1 MEELIARDFGTALYA
16 LKNGYK
22 VAREGWNG
30 KGMYL
35 LLASPDKTTE
45 PQNVKLGVV
54 YTTDIK
60 TFNTFNI
67 KVSPFITM
75 KTADNCLVP
84 WLASQTDLLAED
96 WTIVE

>member
-1 MEELIARDFGTALYA
+1 MEKEVRDFGSA
-16 LKNGYK
+16 LKALKDGYK

-30 KGMYL
+30 KGMFL
-35 LLASPDKTTE
+35 ILANPDKTTE
-45 PQNVKLGVV
+45 PQNVKLGFI
-54 YTTDIK
+54 YTTGIK
-60 TFNTFNI
+60 TLGTADI